1 MGCGRKQE
9 DCEEGLIVK
18 EAKALARQWVME
30 EAGSV
35 SGLHSAYF
43 AGSATWLPDNA
54 ALPATSDVDINLV
67 LTNPSQGD
75 KRGKFIYKGVLLEVT
90 YLSID
95 QVRTPDQVLAHYHLA
110 GGLRGNSI
118 ILDPSG
124 QLTQLQVEVAYGF
137 ARRPWVRRRCEHA
150 RDNVLTGIRR
160 LDETAPFYDQA
171 IGWLFP
177 TGVTT
182 HVLLVA
188 GLKNPTVRQRY
199 MAVRELLADYGHLDF
214 HETLLKLLG
223 CAQLG
228 RGRVEHHLAALAD
241 VFDAATSMIRTPFPF
256 ASDISDI
263 ARPVAIDGSRDLI
276 ERGYHREA
284 VFWIAVTY
292 SRCQKV
298 LHQDAPD
305 ELQDRFDTGHRQLL
319 GDLGIASFTDLRE
332 RGDLVVTVLP
342 RVWEMAEAIIAANPE
357 IED

>member
-1 MGCGRKQE
+1 M
-9 DCEEGLIVK
+9 IVK
-18 EAKALARQWVME
+18 EAKALARQWVIAE
-30 EAGSV
+30 VDSV
-35 SGLHSAYF
+35 SDLHGAYF
-43 AGSATWLPDNA
+43 AGSTTWLPDSA
-54 ALPATSDVDINLV
+54 DLPATSDVDINLV
-67 LTNPSQGD
+67 LTDPNQVD
-75 KRGKFIYKGVLLEVT
+75 KRGKFIYEGVLLEVT
-90 YLSID
+90 YLSAD

-110 GGLRGNSI
+110 GGLRDNSI

-124 QLTQLQVEVAYGF
+124 QLTELQAAVARGF

-150 RDNVLTGIRR
+150 RDNVLNGIRR
-160 LDETAPFYDQA
+160 LDETVPFPDQA

-199 MAVRELLADYGHLDF
+199 TAVRELLADYGRLDF
-214 HETLLKLLG
+214 HETLLGLLG
-223 CAQLG
+223 CANLSRPQ
-228 RGRVEHHLAALAD
+228 VEYHLAALED
-241 VFDAATSMIRTPFPF
+241 VFDAATSVIRTPVPF

-263 ARPVAIDGSRDLI
+263 ARAVAIDGSRVQI

-305 ELQDRFDTGHRQLL
+305 ELRDRFDAGHRELL
-319 GDLGIASFTDLRE
+319 ANLGISSFTDLQE
-332 RGDLVVTVLP
+332 RGNHVVAILP
-342 RVWEMAEAIIAANPE
+342 QVWELAAEIIAANPD
-357 IED
+357 IAD